1 MGGQQS
7 RSPERLRATPAD
19 ELGGRSRLAASLVA
33 LAVFASACAFGSGDP
48 YAKYLHLGDA
58 DQPRHFFVLPFNIA
72 VKAPPELS
80 PKFDDMFGAVAGY
93 IRNRGDTIETYSRRE
108 AIAQWEASIAEVKRS
123 KALKNDFKSAMR
135 VFVTQLAKTHSFD
148 AVIAPSLVYR
158 KTKMR
163 ERTVK
168 WDGVFRKLKIIN
180 VSDEAK
186 KKGLARSVSVEIAG
200 VSLHVMVMDPSGTVI
215 FQNYG
220 GLDLTHD
227 VDMTNA
233 EFTMSPKLTLRPD
246 LLKDSAHLSEGIAVA
261 FDPFLPKR

>member
-1 MGGQQS
+1 
-7 RSPERLRATPAD
+7 
-19 ELGGRSRLAASLVA
+19 VA
-33 LAVFASACAFGSGDP
+33 LAVLASACAFGSADP

-58 DQPRHFFVLPFNIA
+58 DQPRHFFILPLNIA
-72 VKAPPELS
+72 VKPPPELS
-80 PKFDDMFGAVAGY
+80 SRFDDMFGAVAGY
-93 IRNRGDTIETYSRRE
+93 IRNRGDSIETYSRRE
-108 AIAQWEASIAEVKRS
+108 ATAQWEASIAEVKQS
-123 KALKNDFKSAMR
+123 KELKNNFESAMR
-135 VFVTQLAKTHSFD
+135 VFVTHLAKAHSFD

-186 KKGLARSVSVEIAG
+186 KKGLARSVSVEVAG
-200 VSLHVMVMDPSGTVI
+200 VSLHVMVMDPSGKVI

-233 EFTMSPKLTLRPD
+233 EFTMTPKLTLKTD
-246 LLKDSAHLSEGIAVA
+246 LLKDSAHLSEGIALA